1 MITIASVVTLSMYLL
16 TGPGTFHCVYVK
28 HYTHCNIISLLV
40 KLYFPTLDLNTLLSS
55 LPGHSVT
62 HRFNIH
68 LSFVIKKKINLQG
81 GWQASTAADKA
92 KLFFGTLQA
101 AEVPPVLY
109 PRLCSV
115 YEKLLAYH
123 SHWLFT

>member
-1 MITIASVVTLSMYLL
+1 MITIASVMTLSMYLL
-16 TGPGTFHCVYVK
+16 AGSGTFHCVNVK

-40 KLYFPTLDLNTLLSS
+40 KLYFPTLDLNTLVSS

-68 LSFVIKKKINLQG
+68 LSFVKKKKINLQG

-92 KLFFGTLQA
+92 KLSLGTLRA
-101 AEVPPVLY
+101 AEVPPVLC
-109 PRLCSV
+109 PGLCSV
-115 YEKLLAYH
+115 YEKLLANH
-123 SHWLFT
+123 SH